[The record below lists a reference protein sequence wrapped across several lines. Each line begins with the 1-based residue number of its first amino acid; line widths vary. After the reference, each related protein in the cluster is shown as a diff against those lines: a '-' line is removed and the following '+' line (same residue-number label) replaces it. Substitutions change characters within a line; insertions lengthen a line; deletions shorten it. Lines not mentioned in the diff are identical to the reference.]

1 MIARRPS
8 VAPLPSPRPDAATRS
23 ATAPS
28 LRRAGDGVTGDPA
41 GGASRLLVEQ
51 LLDLTERRQ
60 ATSPLM
66 WRVVRVAIALALAK
80 AALQAVSYLS
90 GYPIAAPGAPLA
102 PSVHVLM
109 FAGFLAIGLV
119 MLVAGRR
126 DRRAVY
132 LGGFFVIV
140 ATAFARASGRL
151 FAADLTGAATLPL
164 RVLATEN
171 LDAFLP
177 LLLWLFAA
185 EFPRTMRASR
195 LQRLMTEVIAGAAVV
210 TTILEIL
217 ENVAHFAGARWIG
230 ADQFITA
237 LGVTGR
243 GNLYW
248 GATFGLTLAAFP
260 VIVARSRRA
269 VGQERL
275 RATWFIVSLLIG
287 LGPMFTEVILES
299 LSPRFEAWAQGVR
312 PALGFALFSLC
323 LTIPVTSAYAVVYKR
338 VLAVRIVLRR
348 ALQCAL
354 AKYVFVAACLVP
366 MVTMA
371 ARMYIHRDY
380 TVVAAAADPVVRIA
394 FLLTL
399 AGLAAL
405 IFTERILARIDA
417 RFFAPR
423 YDAQAVVEQ
432 LTIRLARAADA
443 AAVAELIRRALAPA
457 LCAVK
462 TTVANVT
469 DRRGD
474 SRSPDRLPDNS
485 TIVDVLTTTVGAGLF
500 VSDRLLR
507 AVSPSDAAWLAGTG
521 GQVLAPIRASDG
533 RVLAVIAL
541 AERHDE
547 QPYSRQDTQLVAQ
560 VAAAAALRLEHLRLA
575 SVQFIAPAG
584 PVAVDEAAF
593 ECPSCGALTEPR
605 ASSRCDLCGDPLEL
619 AYLPLTLHRKFHLD
633 RRLGRGGMGIVYLAT
648 DLNLRRLVALKT
660 LPAISGGAE
669 QRMRAEARTMAQ
681 FSQANLASIF
691 DYEVWRDRSILVVE
705 YLEGGTLSALLARE
719 GPSVAQVVR
728 WTQDLCDAL
737 VYLHGH
743 HVLHGDIKPSN
754 IAFDR
759 RGTPKFLDFGLSAAF
774 LDDNRGRRE
783 PHDAPSPGR
792 WGTPRYQCPEVGVM
806 PACPHFDLWSLA
818 VVMYEALT
826 AQRLQ
831 AAAPARRSF
840 VDVREIRPD
849 VPAEVARLLANAL
862 HSDVGRRARTALEF
876 SVWLSHVQPVR

>member
-1 MIARRPS
+1 MIARRLS
-8 VAPLPSPRPDAATRS
+8 VASLPSPRPDAATRS
-23 ATAPS
+23 STATS
-28 LRRAGDGVTGDPA
+28 VRRA
-41 GGASRLLVEQ
+41 GGASRLLVQQ
-51 LLDLTERRQ
+51 LLDLSERRH
-60 ATSPLM
+60 ASSPLM
-66 WRVVRVAIALALAK
+66 WGVVRGAVALALAK
-80 AALQAVSYLS
+80 AALQVVSYLS
-90 GYPIAAPGAPLA
+90 GYPIAAPSAPLA
-102 PSVHVLM
+102 SSVHVLM
-109 FAGFLAIGLV
+109 FAGFLGIGLV
-119 MLVAGRR
+119 MLIAGRR

-132 LGGFFVIV
+132 LGGIFVIV

-151 FAADLTGAATLPL
+151 FAADLSGASALPL

-185 EFPRTMRASR
+185 EFPRAMRTSR
-195 LQRLMTEVIAGAAVV
+195 LQRVMTDVIAGAAVV
-210 TTILEIL
+210 TTILQTL
-217 ENVAHFAGARWIG
+217 ENVAHFAGTRWIG
-230 ADQFITA
+230 ADNFIA
-237 LGVTGR
+237 NLGVTGR
-243 GNLYW
+243 ANVYW
-248 GATFGLTLAAFP
+248 GVTFGLTLAAFP

-287 LGPMFTEVILES
+287 FGPIFTEVILES

-312 PALGFALFSLC
+312 PALGFALLSFC

-354 AKYVFVAACLVP
+354 AKYLFVAGCLVP

-371 ARMYIHRDY
+371 ARMYIHRDR
-380 TVVAAAADPVVRIA
+380 TIAAAASDPAVRIA

-399 AGLAAL
+399 GGLVAL
-405 IFTERILARIDA
+405 IFTERILARIDT

-443 AAVAELIRRALAPA
+443 AAVAELVRRALAPA
-457 LCAVK
+457 LSAFK
-462 TTVANVT
+462 TTVASVT

-474 SRSPDRLPDNS
+474 SRAPDRLPDNS
-485 TIVDVLTTTVGAGLF
+485 TLVDVLTTLRGTDLL

-507 AVSPSDAAWLAGTG
+507 AVSPGDAAWLAHTG
-521 GQVLAPIRASDG
+521 GHVLAPIKASDG

-547 QPYSRQDTQLVAQ
+547 QSYSREDTQLVAQ

-575 SVQFIAPAG
+575 SVPFIPPAG

-605 ASSRCDLCGDPLEL
+605 ALSRCDRCGDPLEL
-619 AYLPLTLHRKFHLD
+619 SCLPLTLHRKFRLD

-648 DLNLRRLVALKT
+648 DLDLRRLVALKT

-691 DYEVWRDRSILVVE
+691 GYEVWRDRSILVVE
-705 YLEGGTLSALLARE
+705 YLEGGTLSAVLSRE
-719 GPSVAQVVR
+719 APSVAQVVG

-754 IAFDR
+754 IGFDR
-759 RGTPKFLDFGLSAAF
+759 RGTPKFLDFGLSGTF
-774 LDDNRGRRE
+774 LDEDRDRRE
-783 PHDAPSPGR
+783 PLDAPSPGR
-792 WGTPRYQCPEVGVM
+792 WGTPRYLCPEVGVI
-806 PACPHFDLWSLA
+806 PACPQFDLWSLA
-818 VVMYEALT
+818 VAMYEALA
-826 AQRLQ
+826 AQRPG
-831 AAAPARRSF
+831 AAAPTQRVFA
-840 VDVREIRPD
+840 DIREIRPD
-849 VPAEVARLLANAL
+849 VPVEVARLLANAL
-862 HSDVGRRARTALEF
+862 HLDMGRRARTALEF
-876 SVWLSHVQPVR
+876 SVWLNHVQPVR